1 MDSALVELLVD
12 PISAQPLR
20 LHVEESD
27 AENHVIAGH
36 LHSAAGRSFPI
47 VNGIPRLV
55 VSDDDNQRQ
64 TGESFGFKWNRRA
77 SYDSP
82 RFRSDIQAWLVAR
95 YGFATV
101 DEMRKFFGGRRR
113 IVDLG
118 CGSGFTSSLWM
129 EPSWRGD
136 GDAEWIGVD
145 LSTAIDVA
153 RDRLACMPGTHFVQ
167 ADILHLPFRS
177 DSFDTVYAEGV
188 LHHTPST
195 ERALGA
201 AARVLA
207 SGGELLFYVYRR
219 KAPLREFTDDYIRA
233 AVSRLDPEQ
242 AWEAI
247 RPITRLGKALADLH
261 IDVEVSEDV
270 PLLGIK
276 AGRYD
281 VQRLIYW
288 HVAKLYWNDG
298 FSLEE
303 NNHVNFDW
311 YHPTYAHRHTE
322 DEIRGW
328 CKGAGLTIQHFDA
341 QESGYTVRAIKG

>member
-1 MDSALVELLVD
+1 MDRALIGLLVD
-12 PISAQPLR
+12 PISGRPLR
-20 LHVEESD
+20 LHVDKSD
-27 AENHVIAGH
+27 DDERVIAGR
-36 LHSAAGRSFPI
+36 LESPDGRSFPI

-55 VSDDDNQRQ
+55 VTDDDNQRQ

-82 RFRSDIQAWLVAR
+82 RFRSDIQSWLVSR
-95 YGFATV
+95 YGFASV
-101 DEMRKFFGGRRR
+101 EAMRTFFGRRR
-113 IVDLG
+113 RILDLG
-118 CGSGFTSSLWM
+118 CGSGFTTSLWM
-129 EPSWRGD
+129 DPSWRGD
-136 GDAEWIGVD
+136 GCAEWLGAD

-153 RDRLACMPGTHFVQ
+153 HDRLAHMPGTHFIQ
-167 ADILHLPFRS
+167 ADILHLPLS
-177 DSFDTVYAEGV
+177 ADSFDAVYAEGV

-195 ERALGA
+195 ERALEA
-201 AARVLA
+201 AARVLEP
-207 SGGELLFYVYRR
+207 GGELLFYVYRK
-219 KAPLREFTDDYIRA
+219 KAPLREFADDYIRA
-233 AVSRLDPEQ
+233 TLSRLDPEQ

-247 RPITRLGKALADLH
+247 RPLTRLGKALADLRTE
-261 IDVEVSEDV
+261 VEVPEDV

-322 DEIRGW
+322 EEIHSW
-328 CKGAGLTIQHFDA
+328 CEAADLTIRHFDA
-341 QESGYTVRAIKG
+341 QESGYTVRATKG